1 MLPRS
6 RLPFLNPHILLPLS
20 NHALTWRYALRW
32 RSLVAARSLSSVD
45 SVTPWT
51 GAVWLRCPSVFPR
64 VCSDSGPLSQWWHPT
79 IQQPLL
85 SASPP
90 ALSLSQHQVVFSSES
105 ALHQVA
111 QVLELQLQHQSFQWI
126 FGVDV
131 LYDWLVWSPCCS
143 RDFRVFSS
151 TTISFVYSCHLFLIS
166 SASVKSFFYPLLCLS
181 LHEMFSWYLQF
192 S

>member
-1 MLPRS
+1 MFPRS

-20 NHALTWRYALRW
+20 NHALTWHYTLHW

-51 GAVWLRCPSVFPR
+51 AALWLRCPSVSPG

-105 ALHQVA
+105 APCIRWPKYWNFSFSISPSNEYLGLMSFTIDWFGLLAVQGTSKS
-111 QVLELQLQHQSFQWI
+111 LFQHHN
-126 FGVDV
+126 
-131 LYDWLVWSPCCS
+131 LK
-143 RDFRVFSS
+143 
-151 TTISFVYSCHLFLIS
+151 
-166 SASVKSFFYPLLCLS
+166 ASVLWHSAFFMVRLSHPHMNTWLL
-181 LHEMFSWYLQF
+181 EKP
-192 S
+192 